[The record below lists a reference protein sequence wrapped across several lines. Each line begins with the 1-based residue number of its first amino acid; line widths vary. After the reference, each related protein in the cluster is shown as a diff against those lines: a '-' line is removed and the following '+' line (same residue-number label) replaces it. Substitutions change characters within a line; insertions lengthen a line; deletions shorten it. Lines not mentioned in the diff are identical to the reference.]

1 MRTTNHVAN
10 NKSHGAMII
19 PCLAVFIV
27 IIFHYTLGCFCEWI
41 WLKMS
46 RRDQHDPNTSL
57 YRPCDMLAIMHGFA
71 VAAAT
76 AAAIII
82 TIAFRC
88 HIQPVLINQTKW
100 IWYDCVPQARFVLNF
115 KTMCR
120 EEEKNC
126 HQIYFHG
133 YILKWLLHLSPCN
146 VIHFFFFHSNC
157 FAVVQ

>member
-1 MRTTNHVAN
+1 MRATNHVAN

-41 WLKMS
+41 WQKMIG
-46 RRDQHDPNTSL
+46 RDQHDPNTSL

-82 TIAFRC
+82 TIAFRY

-100 IWYDCVPQARFVLNF
+100 IWCDCVPQARFVLYF
-115 KTMCR
+115 KTMCS
-120 EEEKNC
+120 EEKKIAIKFIFMDIFWSDC
-126 HQIYFHG
+126 SIY
-133 YILKWLLHLSPCN
+133 LL
-146 VIHFFFFHSNC
+146 
-157 FAVVQ
+157 AT